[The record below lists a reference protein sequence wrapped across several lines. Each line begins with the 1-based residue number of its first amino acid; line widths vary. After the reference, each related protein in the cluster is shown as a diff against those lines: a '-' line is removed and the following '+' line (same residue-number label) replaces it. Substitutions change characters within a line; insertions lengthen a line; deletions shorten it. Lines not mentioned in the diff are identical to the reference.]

1 MQILRNPWT
10 RLPIILVVAYV
21 AVLATVWAMQD
32 RLVYPGAYMP
42 APDFTSLHLGKL
54 DGMTLPGRGGGFFAL
69 VSAPKEGRPVV
80 ITFHGNGMYPEDF
93 ANISADLVKM
103 GAGVV
108 APAYPGYPRSPGRP
122 SESAIHAMAEATFD
136 WVRATYPASPVIVLG
151 HSLGSAPAVR
161 LAARH
166 EVSGLILL
174 APFLSLSSVAA
185 DKVPFLPVRLLL
197 SSPFRNDLE
206 MPNVTAPVLTMH
218 GDAGQVIPVTSAE
231 ALMRLAKPSD
241 ALFVILKEVDHE
253 WILSGKSAI
262 SRIHAFV
269 ENSAT
274 TVESDPPAT
283 MEKSR

>member
-32 RLVYPGAYMP
+32 RLIFPGAYMP
-42 APDFTSLHLGKL
+42 APNFTSLHLNKL
-54 DGMTLPGRGGGFFAL
+54 DGMTLPGPGGGFFAL

-80 ITFHGNGMYPEDF
+80 IAFHGNGMYPEDF
-93 ANISADLVKM
+93 GSISADLVKM
-103 GAGVV
+103 RAGVI
-108 APAYPGYPRSPGRP
+108 APAYPGYPRSPGHP
-122 SESAIHAMAEATFD
+122 SEAAIHAMAEATYD

-151 HSLGSAPAVR
+151 HSLGSGPAVR

-174 APFLSLSSVAA
+174 APFLSLSSVAV
-185 DKVPFLPVRLLL
+185 DKMPFLPVSLLL

-206 MPNVTAPVLTMH
+206 IPNVTAPVLTMH
-218 GDAGQVIPVTSAE
+218 GNADQVIPATSGE

-241 ALFVILKEVDHE
+241 AFVILKGIDHE
-253 WILSGKSAI
+253 WILSDKSAI

-269 ENSAT
+269 EDTAT
-274 TVESDPPAT
+274 TVENDPPAT
-283 MEKSR
+283 RENNR